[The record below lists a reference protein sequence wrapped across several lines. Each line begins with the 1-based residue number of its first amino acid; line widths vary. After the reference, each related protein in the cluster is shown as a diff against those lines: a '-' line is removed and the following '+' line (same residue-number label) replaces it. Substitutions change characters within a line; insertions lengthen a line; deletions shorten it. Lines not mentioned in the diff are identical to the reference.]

1 MQDRSVLITGSASG
15 IGRAACERFLSA
27 GWRVVAADY
36 NASAGEALAREWSSA
51 FPATDGRPRI
61 RFVRADVSLEA
72 DVEAAVAAAREL
84 GGRLDCVINNAG
96 VGGAFGPIDEISVAD
111 FDYTFAVLM
120 RGVFL
125 GTKHAVRVFKAQG
138 DGGCIINTG
147 SIAGISGGSG
157 PQTYSAAKAAVLN
170 FTRATALE
178 LAPRRIRVNSVSPG
192 VIRTPLSE
200 SGKQDV
206 GAAMAG
212 FQPWPGTGEPDHIA
226 RVMEF
231 LAGDGAEFI
240 TGENIV
246 VDGGLLAGGARL
258 DDRIGGNP
266 AMRNLVG
273 VNRGSTGERHAW
285 RKL

>member
-1 MQDRSVLITGSASG
+1 MPNPCVLITGAASG
-15 IGRAACERFLSA
+15 IGRAACERFLRA
-27 GWRVVAADY
+27 GWFVLAADY
-36 NASAGEALAREWSSA
+36 NAAVGETLAREWTAA
-51 FPATDGRPRI
+51 FPAIDGRR
-61 RFVRADVSLEA
+61 RVGFVRADVSVEA
-72 DVEAAVAAAREL
+72 DVETAVHAACEL
-84 GGRLDCVINNAG
+84 GGRLDCIINNAG
-96 VGGAFGPIDEISVAD
+96 VGGAFGPIDEISVTD
-111 FDYTFAVLM
+111 WDYTFAVLM

-206 GAAMAG
+206 AAAMAG
-212 FQPWPGTGEPDHIA
+212 FQPWPDTGEPDHIA

-266 AMRNLVG
+266 AARNLVG

>member
-72 DVEAAVAAAREL
+72 DVEAAVSAAREL

-170 FTRATALE
+170 FTQIGRAH
-178 LAPRRIRVNSVSPG
+178 V
-192 VIRTPLSE
+192 
-200 SGKQDV
+200 
-206 GAAMAG
+206 
-212 FQPWPGTGEPDHIA
+212 
-226 RVMEF
+226 
-231 LAGDGAEFI
+231 
-240 TGENIV
+240 
-246 VDGGLLAGGARL
+246 
-258 DDRIGGNP
+258 
-266 AMRNLVG
+266 
-273 VNRGSTGERHAW
+273 
-285 RKL
+285 